1 MTDFGKEVRDLWQQ
15 GEDADRENRR
25 EALDDLKFAAGEQ
38 WDDRVRQYRESGD
51 RPFPLPCL
59 TINTLPQFIGQV
71 VGDRRAN
78 QTSIKVL
85 PREDGDKQVAEVRSE
100 LIRSIE
106 HQSKADRVYTQ
117 SFEQSVT
124 CGIGN
129 FRVDLDYAYE
139 DAFERDLFIRA
150 IPNPLA
156 VMWDPMAADP
166 TAKDAGWCFVPDRIS
181 QEEYRKRFPKAASP
195 SLFDP
200 HSGGRD
206 WFENDMVRL
215 AEYWKID
222 ERPRKL
228 ALMQDGS
235 VEDVTGKDESLWTP
249 RLFRGVD
256 GTQEPRV
263 RDAKCKYAKM
273 VLTNGQEELSDP
285 FELKLPRLP
294 IIRVMGREVWIGDK
308 RVRFGLT
315 RFARDPQRLKN
326 YWRSVV
332 AELLMGAPRAN
343 YIARAA
349 AIKGRE
355 MDWPNTLVANDGAE
369 LPVAVTGQNLAA
381 FINEAA
387 MCAQD
392 MKDTTG
398 LHDAMLGIQSNETSG
413 VAIQRRQHEGDIATI
428 GYHDNMNASM
438 QEAGEVLNALIPVVY
453 DTPRTIRVIGAD
465 EAVRLLR
472 VNDPDFQATELVK
485 ENIDLSKG
493 RYDVAISTGPAYM
506 TRRQEAATQLMELA
520 RGNQDLMARAGD
532 LVMKALDI
540 PDGDEIAERLRPP
553 GTVDTEDMTPEQQAE
568 QQAAK
573 QQQQMVQQ
581 MEMQAAQAE
590 LATKA
595 ASARKAE
602 ADADKAE
609 AEAEKA
615 QFELI
620 RMKAEMAVEG
630 AEMAGVAA
638 GEIAP
643 PTIAQEEVPA

>member
-1 MTDFGKEVRDLWQQ
+1 MTDFTNEIRELWRQ
-15 GEDADRENRR
+15 GEDAERQNRE
-25 EALDDLKFAAGEQ
+25 EAMNDLAFAAGEQ

-85 PREDGDKQVAEVRSE
+85 PREDGDKEVAEVRSE

-106 HQSKADRVYTQ
+106 HQSKAERVYART
-117 SFEQSVT
+117 FEQAVT

-129 FRVDLDYAYE
+129 LRVDLDYAYE
-139 DAFERDLFIRA
+139 DAFERDLFIRG

-166 TAKDAGWCFVPDRIS
+166 TAKDAGWCFVTDRITR
-181 QEEYRKRFPKAASP
+181 EDYKRRFPDAAEP
-195 SLFDP
+195 SMFDMEIQAQGWVED
-200 HSGGRD
+200 S
-206 WFENDMVRL
+206 MVRIG
-215 AEYWKID
+215 EYWRME
-222 ERPRKL
+222 ERERTI
-228 ALMQDGS
+228 ALFADGT
-235 VEDVTGKDESLWTP
+235 VQDVTERQDDYNGLLFMDAGGKP
-249 RLFRGVD
+249 RIRK
-256 GTQEPRV
+256 
-263 RDAKCKYAKM
+263 AKCKYAAM
-273 VLTNGQEELSDP
+273 VLTNGQEPLSDP
-285 FELKLPRLP
+285 FELKIPRLP
-294 IIRVMGREVWIGDK
+294 IIRAMGREVWIGDR

-343 YIARAA
+343 YIAYAA
-349 AIKGRE
+349 AIQGRE
-355 MDWPNTLVANDGAE
+355 NDWPNTLVANDGAE

-398 LHDAMLGIQSNETSG
+398 LHDAMLGIKSNETSG

-428 GYHDNMNASM
+428 GYHDNMNAAM

-453 DTPRTIRVIGAD
+453 DTPRTIRVIGED
-465 EAVRLLR
+465 DAVRLLR
-472 VNDPDFQATELVK
+472 VNDPNFQPSELVK

-506 TRRQEAATQLMELA
+506 TKRQEAAAQLMELA
-520 RGNQDLMARAGD
+520 RGNQEMMARAGD
-532 LVMKALDI
+532 LVVKALDI

-553 GTVDTEDMTPEQQAE
+553 GTVESEDMTPEQQAE
-568 QQAAK
+568 QQQAA
-573 QQQQMVQQ
+573 QLQQMAQQ
-581 MEMQAAQAE
+581 MEIANANAE
-590 LATKA
+590 LKKKA
-595 ASARKAE
+595 AEARKAE
-602 ADADKAE
+602 ADAAKAE

-615 QFELI
+615 QIEVTLL
-620 RMKAEMAVEG
+620 KAETVVEAAEIAEIASEG
-630 AEMAGVAA
+630 IETEEMAA
-638 GEIAP
+638 
-643 PTIAQEEVPA
+643 

>member
-1 MTDFGKEVRDLWQQ
+1 MTDFTNEIRELWRQ
-15 GEDADRENRR
+15 GEDAERQNRE
-25 EALDDLKFAAGEQ
+25 EALNDLRFAAGEQ

-85 PREDGDKQVAEVRSE
+85 PREDGDKEVAEVRSE

-106 HQSKADRVYTQ
+106 HQSKAERIYTQ
-117 SFEQSVT
+117 SFEQAVT

-139 DAFERDLFIRA
+139 DAFERDLFVRG

-166 TAKDAGWCFVPDRIS
+166 TARDADWCFVTDRLTR
-181 QEEYRKRFPKAASP
+181 EEYKKRFPNAAEP
-195 SLFDP
+195 SMFDMEIQAQGWVED
-200 HSGGRD
+200 ST
-206 WFENDMVRL
+206 VRIG
-215 AEYWKID
+215 EYWRME
-222 ERPRKL
+222 ERDRTI
-228 ALMQDGS
+228 ALFADGT
-235 VEDVTGKDESLWTP
+235 VQDVTERRDDYKGLLFMDASGKP
-249 RLFRGVD
+249 RIR
-256 GTQEPRV
+256 QS
-263 RDAKCKYAKM
+263 KCKYAVM
-273 VLTNGQEELSDP
+273 VLTNGQEPLSDP
-285 FELKLPRLP
+285 FELKIPRLP

-343 YIARAA
+343 YIAYAA
-349 AIKGRE
+349 AIQGRE
-355 MDWPNTLVANDGAE
+355 NDWPNTLIANDGSE

-392 MKDTTG
+392 MQDTTG
-398 LHDAMLGIQSNETSG
+398 LHDAMMGIKSNETSG

-428 GYHDNMNASM
+428 GYHDNMNAAM

-453 DTPRTIRVIGAD
+453 DTPRTIRVIGED
-465 EAVRLLR
+465 DAVRLLR
-472 VNDPDFQATELVK
+472 VNDPDFQPSDLVK

-506 TRRQEAATQLMELA
+506 TKRQEAGAQLMELA
-520 RGNQDLMARAGD
+520 RGNADMMAKAGD
-532 LVMKALDI
+532 LVVKALDI

-553 GTVDTEDMTPEQQAE
+553 GAIEQEEMTPEQQAE
-568 QQAAK
+568 QQQAA
-573 QQQQMVQQ
+573 QMRQMVQQ
-581 MEMQAAQAE
+581 MEMANADAE
-590 LATKA
+590 LKKKIAD
-595 ASARKAE
+595 ARKAE
-602 ADADKAE
+602 ADAEKAE

-615 QFELI
+615 QIEVTKL
-620 RMKAEMAVEG
+620 KAETVVEAAEMAEIAAEG
-630 AEMAGVAA
+630 IETEEMAV
-638 GEIAP
+638 
-643 PTIAQEEVPA
+643 